1 MKVLKIYFS
10 SLILITLLILSRLQ
24 EIFRQKVVTFAKIKR
39 NREIFVSNKIQFNTQ
54 FAQFNTDSYSFSR
67 VNFSPVMNN
76 FVKLLIKIVVW
87 NYKFSSVEVIFADF
101 SFSLFLKSFLFVEK
115 YFFLPGSLNLY
126 RQVSSISGSIFQW
139 KVYAKAVP
147 SLPLLWYI
155 ER

>member
-39 NREIFVSNKIQFNTQ
+39 NREIFVSNKTLV
-54 FAQFNTDSYSFSR
+54 AQFNTDSYSFSR

-87 NYKFSSVEVIFADF
+87 NYKFSSVEVIFSDF

-115 YFFLPGSLNLY
+115 FFFFPGSLNLY

-147 SLPLLWYI
+147 SLPLFCYI

>member
-39 NREIFVSNKIQFNTQ
+39 NREIFVSNETLV
-54 FAQFNTDSYSFSR
+54 AQFNTDSYSFSR
-67 VNFSPVMNN
+67 VNFSPAMNN
-76 FVKLLIKIVVW
+76 FVKLLIKIVVK

-115 YFFLPGSLNLY
+115 FFFLPESLNLY

-155 ER
+155 DR